1 MNLTHDH
8 HPYRL
13 DCYSLPLAQEVPA
26 GSAPDCRSKIRPCLP
41 LPKRVTAGAL
51 LCLTL
56 LLLLGG
62 FPTAARAAD
71 NLFNSGAVIRDELS
85 RVGEEGK
92 LFLKAPVDPYL
103 AQSAAVAGAFAL
115 SYIFDRDI
123 RSDLAGTHSTTLD
136 HATDAGSF
144 VGNPYIHI
152 GVAAALYGAGAASDS
167 PRLMRIGEELGE
179 ALLISDAA
187 TVVLKQA
194 VGRGRPA
201 TGDGNSRYKPFQFAS
216 DYDSLPS
223 MHTAS
228 SFAMAHV
235 LASETESLPVKIF
248 CYAAASF
255 VGFSRLYQDKHWA
268 SDVVLAA
275 AIGELAGNSVTRFRA
290 AQPGTLT
297 LAPLVNDGVP
307 GLALLG
313 KF

>member
-1 MNLTHDH
+1 MKDAPIGLPEQLAVPFPNSQ
-8 HPYRL
+8 RL
-13 DCYSLPLAQEVPA
+13 RARAFFSLALLVTLLAGLPA
-26 GSAPDCRSKIRPCLP
+26 G
-41 LPKRVTAGAL
+41 
-51 LCLTL
+51 
-56 LLLLGG
+56 
-62 FPTAARAAD
+62 ARAAD
-71 NLFNSGAVIRDELS
+71 NLFNSGAVIREELARLS
-85 RVGEEGK
+85 GEGK
-92 LFLKAPVDPYL
+92 LFLAAPVDPYL
-103 AQSAAVAGAFAL
+103 GASAAVAGAFAL
-115 SYIFDRDI
+115 SYIYDRDI
-123 RSDLAGTHSTTLD
+123 RTDLAGMRSSTLKGF
-136 HATDAGSF
+136 TDAGSL
-144 VGNPYIHI
+144 VGNPYLHI
-152 GVAAALYGAGAASDS
+152 GVAAALYGAGAAADA

-179 ALLISDAA
+179 ALLLSDAA

-201 TGDGNSRYKPFQFAS
+201 TGDGNSRYKPFQFAT

-235 LASETESLPVKIF
+235 LASETESLPVKIL

-255 VGFSRLYQDKHWA
+255 VGFSRLYQEKHWT

-290 AQPGTLT
+290 LTPGGVTV
-297 LAPLVNDGVP
+297 APLVSDGVP